1 MSHRKWNNMPNGS
14 HRQVWP
20 IRPVIPFPVRYYVSS
35 LCTCMR
41 TSALRL
47 IVYLYLTWRRG
58 LFSVFS
64 TSPILRTKA
73 CPWGWIFTNRVSE
86 EILRKM
92 TRKPCFSRPLFTLES
107 SQSCDYQNLEVIQF
121 HVRHLHCIKWHY
133 IFEKR
138 SYGVSIYLKN
148 DMLRSKIGYLYCKI
162 KNRVWPRQKPGFVG
176 SNSVGSYGFSCR
188 RKTRGHALLRT

>member
-1 MSHRKWNNMPNGS
+1 
-14 HRQVWP
+14 
-20 IRPVIPFPVRYYVSS
+20 
-35 LCTCMR
+35 
-41 TSALRL
+41 
-47 IVYLYLTWRRG
+47 
-58 LFSVFS
+58 
-64 TSPILRTKA
+64 
-73 CPWGWIFTNRVSE
+73 
-86 EILRKM
+86 M

-176 SNSVGSYGFSCR
+176 SNSVGSYGFSSR
-188 RKTRGHALLRT
+188 RKTRGHALLRTLTIEQRRVTAQNKAKSISHRSLRFILVARVNILWRWHKIRKIIYSFPF